1 MKTKTKFKTLL
12 AVGII
17 LALGPLWGLLGT
29 VVGMVMAFGH
39 MGESGMGKPELL
51 ADDIGVALYTTAAG
65 LIICPIG
72 IACIIISC
80 IFLSR
85 IKKKT
90 QKTPKQAIQ
99 TAEERKKEYFRREK

>member
-1 MKTKTKFKTLL
+1 MKTKTKLRTLL
-12 AVGII
+12 AVGIL
-17 LALGPLWGLLGT
+17 LALGPIWGLLGT
-29 VVGMVMAFGH
+29 VAGMVMAFGH

-65 LIICPIG
+65 LIMCPIG

-85 IKKKT
+85 IKKE
-90 QKTPKQAIQ
+90 KQNPNNRAID
-99 TAEERKKEYFRREK
+99 AHD